1 MRRCVLFALLVASL
15 AANPAVAAAAPDV
28 LVVCPAEFRA
38 VLAPWAAYRRSQ
50 GHELLVIQPPATAAE
65 VQTAVRR
72 AAASGRLKYLVLV
85 GDVPSAGEK
94 PTPRRPTTVPTQYV
108 QAKVNTR
115 WGSEPWI
122 ATDQVYADTNGDQV
136 PDLAVGRIPADSA
149 DELAAVVRKVLR
161 YEQQAEHGLW
171 QRRIEVVAGQGGF
184 GRVADRLVEAAG
196 RQVLEQTI
204 PAGYAIGQTWANPAS
219 PHCPPPGEIC
229 PLVRRQLD
237 EGCLAWVYLGHGWHT
252 ELDRVATPA
261 GARPLLCLADVPRL
275 TCGAE
280 SPLAVLVAC
289 YTGAFDAPQDCLGE
303 ELLLAEH
310 GPVAVIAATRVSMPY
325 GNAVL
330 GCELL
335 RSCFR
340 DEAATV
346 GDMLRTARARTLADA
361 PGDPLRTS
369 LDGLARG
376 LSPPPVDLAT
386 ERREHVMMYQLIG
399 DPLLRLCR
407 PHELPLETSAEVAA
421 GEVLTIDGRSDV
433 PGECLVELTASR
445 ERQADDGPL
454 ARIARH
460 VEAGPFQVT
469 LTVPQDALG
478 LCTVRAFVAGQQ
490 ESAPGAAAVAVTRP
504 ASEHVARGGQ
514 VQGQK

>member
-1 MRRCVLFALLVASL
+1 M
-15 AANPAVAAAAPDV
+15 
-28 LVVCPAEFRA
+28 
-38 VLAPWAAYRRSQ
+38 
-50 GHELLVIQPPATAAE
+50 ATADRGG
-65 VQTAVRR
+65 RR
-72 AAASGRLKYLVLV
+72 ARRVRSRGR
-85 GDVPSAGEK
+85 
-94 PTPRRPTTVPTQYV
+94 Q
-108 QAKVNTR
+108 
-115 WGSEPWI
+115 
-122 ATDQVYADTNGDQV
+122 
-136 PDLAVGRIPADSA
+136 
-149 DELAAVVRKVLR
+149 
-161 YEQQAEHGLW
+161 
-171 QRRIEVVAGQGGF
+171 
-184 GRVADRLVEAAG
+184 LVEAAG

-261 GARPLLCLADVPRL
+261 GERPLLCLDDVPQL

-289 YTGAFDAPQDCLGE
+289 YTGAIDAPQDCLGE

-335 RSCFR
+335 RACFR

-346 GDMLRTARARTLADA
+346 GDMLRTRAGANAGRLRRAIA
-361 PGDPLRTS
+361 LRTS

-386 ERREHVMMYQLIG
+386 ERREHVMMYQLLG

-421 GEVLTIDGRSDV
+421 GERADDRRPHRRAGRVPGRIDGQPRAASRRRAAGANRTARRGRAVSSHAHGAAGCGGAVHGAGVCCRSARV
-433 PGECLVELTASR
+433 GAGRGGGGGHAPGERAR
-445 ERQADDGPL
+445 GP
-454 ARIARH
+454 
-460 VEAGPFQVT
+460 G
-469 LTVPQDALG
+469 
-478 LCTVRAFVAGQQ
+478 
-490 ESAPGAAAVAVTRP
+490 RP
-504 ASEHVARGGQ
+504 AQGRNSEPF
-514 VQGQK
+514 